1 MGREAFQMSQPKI
14 KLYPPHFDR
23 LVSNT
28 EAEQIASSPESVA
41 RHAFMPFL
49 QRNEHWT
56 KYKEKGKKPD
66 EKTREIRYACR
77 LDSYI
82 FAYYRNLLWPPYEQE
97 LKRLKLG
104 SCVTAYRKIATENGR
119 GGKCNI
125 HFAKEAF
132 DRIQAFGDCLA
143 FALDIKKFFENLNHE
158 HLKQA
163 WWRLLGKPK
172 QQNRNHLLPEDHF
185 AVFKAVTSYS
195 YISMEEAYKTLG
207 YIGEI
212 KMQNGKTRTGYLVK
226 RKDFPKQIC
235 SGKQFREKL
244 ASKTKQHSEPFG
256 IPQGSPISDLLANI
270 YLLDF
275 DYEMQAMVAS
285 VGGVYRRYSDDILII
300 LPGLSADW
308 QKMVQKVKDVLHT
321 NAPNL
326 QLKEEK
332 TQVYSYAQNG
342 KSQENKKLTVS
353 KGPDGLEYLG
363 FRYDGKRIVLRN
375 STVSGIQRKI
385 TLLAHRMARKHLEEN
400 RGAPLLQLINS
411 FNYSLLISKF
421 GRVKDFDS
429 LGKKYTKWT
438 FWTYVKRSTDIMGIP
453 GKNIARQMR
462 DYRRFAKNR
471 AERAMRK
478 LYR

>member
-1 MGREAFQMSQPKI
+1 MAQPRI

-23 LVSNT
+23 LISDSK
-28 EAEQIASSPESVA
+28 ADQIASNPKSVA
-41 RHAFMPFL
+41 SHAFMPFL
-49 QRNEHWT
+49 QRNDHWT

-82 FAYYRNLLWPPYEQE
+82 FAYYRNLLNRHYELE
-97 LKRLKLG
+97 LERLKLG
-104 SCVTAYRKIATENGR
+104 SCVTAYRKIATDSGK

-132 DRIQAFGDCLA
+132 DHIKAFGDCTA
-143 FALDIKKFFENLNHE
+143 FALDIKQFFENLDHE
-158 HLKQA
+158 YLKRM
-163 WWRLLGKPK
+163 WWRLLGKPN
-172 QQNRNHLLPEDHF
+172 QRNRNHLLPDDHF

-195 YISMEEAYKTLG
+195 HISMEEAYKTLG

-212 KMQNGKTRTGYLVK
+212 KMQNGKTRIGYLVK

-244 ASKTKQHSEPFG
+244 ASKAKQHREPFG
-256 IPQGSPISDLLANI
+256 IPQGSPISDLLANS

-275 DYEMQAMVAS
+275 DSEMQSFISS
-285 VGGVYRRYSDDILII
+285 VGGVYRRYSDDILVI
-300 LPGLSADW
+300 LPGLSTDW
-308 QKMVQKVKDVLHT
+308 QKMVQEVKDVLHA

-342 KSQENKKLTVS
+342 NSQDNKKLTAS

-363 FRYDGKRIVLRN
+363 FRYDDKRIVLRN

-385 TLLAHRMARKHLEEN
+385 TLLAKRMARRHLEESP
-400 RGAPLLQLINS
+400 GAPLLQLINS

-429 LGKKYTKWT
+429 LGKNYAKWT
-438 FWTYVKRSTDIMGIP
+438 FWTYVKRSTAIMGIP
-453 GKNIARQMR
+453 GKNIARQMS
-462 DYRRFAKNR
+462 DYRRFARNR
-471 AERAMRK
+471 AEGAIRK
-478 LYR
+478 LYK

>member
-1 MGREAFQMSQPKI
+1 
-14 KLYPPHFDR
+14 
-23 LVSNT
+23 
-28 EAEQIASSPESVA
+28 
-41 RHAFMPFL
+41 MPFL

-56 KYKEKGKKPD
+56 KYEEKGIKPD

-82 FAYYRNLLWPPYEQE
+82 FAYYRKLLSPHYELE
-97 LKRLKLG
+97 LKGLKLAP
-104 SCVTAYRKIATENGR
+104 CVTAYRKIATDNGK

-132 DRIQAFGDCLA
+132 DRIQAFGNCLA
-143 FALDIKKFFENLNHE
+143 FALDIKKFFENLDHE
-158 HLKQA
+158 HLKRS

-195 YISMEEAYKTLG
+195 YISMEETYKTLG

-212 KMQNGKTRTGYLVK
+212 KMQNGKTRIGYLVK

-244 ASKTKQHSEPFG
+244 ASKTEQHSEPFG

-275 DYEMQAMVAS
+275 DHEMQAMVS
-285 VGGVYRRYSDDILII
+285 SLGGVYRRYSDDILII

-308 QKMVQKVKDVLHT
+308 QEMVQKVKGVLHA

-332 TQVYSYAQNG
+332 TQVYSYAQKGN
-342 KSQENKKLTVS
+342 SQDNKKLTAS
-353 KGPDGLEYLG
+353 KGSDGLEYLG
-363 FRYDGKRIVLRN
+363 FRYDGKRIFLRN
-375 STVSGIQRKI
+375 STISGIKRKI
-385 TLLAHRMARKHLEEN
+385 TISARSMAHRHIEKNPGMALSD
-400 RGAPLLQLINS
+400 LIKS
-411 FNYSLLISKF
+411 FNYSALIAKF

-429 LGKKYTKWT
+429 IGKKYTKWT
-438 FWTYVKRSTDIMGIP
+438 FWTYVRRSAGILGSA
-453 GKNIARQMR
+453 GKPIVRQMSG
-462 DYRRFAKNR
+462 YKRFAR
-471 AERAMRK
+471 SQAEKAIRK
-478 LYR
+478 FYK

>member
-1 MGREAFQMSQPKI
+1 MSQPRI
-14 KLYPPHFDR
+14 KLYPPHFDSV
-23 LVSNT
+23 LSNS
-28 EAEQIASSPESVA
+28 EAEMIASNPNSVA
-41 RHAFMPFL
+41 SHAFMPFL
-49 QRNEHWT
+49 QRNDHWT
-56 KYKEKGKKPD
+56 KFALKGKEPD

-82 FAYYRNLLWPPYEQE
+82 FAYYRNLLSPHYELE
-97 LKRLKLG
+97 LERLKLG
-104 SCVTAYRKIATENGR
+104 SSVTAYRKIATDNGR

-132 DRIQAFGDCLA
+132 DNIKAFGDCIA
-143 FALDIKKFFENLNHE
+143 FALDIKHFFENLDHE
-158 HLKQA
+158 HLKRV
-163 WWRLLGKPK
+163 WWRLLGKPR

-212 KMQNGKTRTGYLVK
+212 ELQNGKTKIGYLVK

-244 ASKTKQHSEPFG
+244 ASKISGNPNPFG
-256 IPQGSPISDLLANI
+256 IPQGSPISDLLANS

-275 DYEMQAMVAS
+275 DSEMQALISSA
-285 VGGVYRRYSDDILII
+285 GGVYRRYSDDILII
-300 LPGLSADW
+300 LPGLSTDW
-308 QKMVQKVKDVLHT
+308 REMVQKVKAVLHA

-326 QLKEEK
+326 QLKDEK

-342 KSQENKKLTVS
+342 KAQENTKLTAS
-353 KGPDGLEYLG
+353 KGSDGLEYLG

-385 TLLAHRMARKHLEEN
+385 TILAKRMARRHLEESPS
-400 RGAPLLQLINS
+400 ASLLQLINS

-421 GRVKDFDS
+421 GRVKVFDS
-429 LGKKYTKWT
+429 LGKKYTRWT
-438 FWTYVKRSTDIMGIP
+438 FWTYVKRSTHIMGIP
-453 GKNIARQMR
+453 GKNIARQMS
-462 DYRRFAKNR
+462 DYKRFARNR
-471 AERAMRK
+471 AESALKK
-478 LYR
+478 LYK